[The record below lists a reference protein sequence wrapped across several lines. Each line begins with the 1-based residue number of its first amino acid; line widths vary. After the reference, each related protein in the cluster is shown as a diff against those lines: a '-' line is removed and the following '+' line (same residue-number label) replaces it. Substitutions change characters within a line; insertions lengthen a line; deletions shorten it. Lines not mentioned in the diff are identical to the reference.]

1 MENVKRHRN
10 NKLVTTGK
18 KRMYLVSQSKYHT
31 IKLSTGKLLAIE
43 MRKSQILIKKLI
55 Y

>member
-1 MENVKRHRN
+1 MENLKIHRN

-18 KRMYLVSQSKYHT
+18 RNFFLASQSKYHT
-31 IKLSTGKLLAIE
+31 IKLSAENLLALEIG
-43 MRKSQILIKKLI
+43 KSQILMKKLV